1 MPSITLS
8 IPEDLYRRM
17 KSHPEVKWS
26 EVARRAIIEYLKRIE
41 EPRIVSSEELL
52 RELGEDF
59 VRGLSG
65 ISLERAIRHYEMVR
79 GREWERFSTI
89 RAA

>member
-17 KSHPEVKWS
+17 KGHPEVKWS

-41 EPRIVSSEELL
+41 EPRMVSSEELL
-52 RELGEDF
+52 EELGEEF
-59 VRGLSG
+59 ARALSE
-65 ISLERAIRHYEMVR
+65 ISLERAIRHYEMMRER
-79 GREWERFSTI
+79 GWERFSTI